1 MYAAALSRAALARA
15 LSRALARP
23 LQRRRAGARVTLV
36 RPGLG
41 VTRRGVRCR
50 RPRARGALDLRILK

>member
-23 LQRRRAGARVTLV
+23 LQRRRAGARVA
-36 RPGLG
+36 RPVLG
-41 VTRRGVRCR
+41 VTRRGVRYR

>member
-23 LQRRRAGARVTLV
+23 LQRRRAGARVGE
-36 RPGLG
+36 RPALDS
-41 VTRRGVRCR
+41 VPRRGVRCR